1 MVVDATLVRS
11 RFDSLT
17 SRIDEPPSVRDQD
30 TTGAAASAAAFP
42 PSSPDKRK
50 SETTPFR
57 LPVTTQPPARVEIA
71 SIGDVLEVR
80 STTRAGS
87 MLEEVVAAGLER
99 STSETVPSVC
109 AARANFPR
117 KTSLASDPSSPSSS
131 FPSTT
136 ILLIGCCNVHDR
148 ALFEVETS
156 QSRIVPSSEEERTK
170 RPLWGPWGVGEARM
184 CVEVTRFVWPLR
196 VRGDEPS

>member
-1 MVVDATLVRS
+1 MAGAAAAAADSSASTSGADAAGGATLVRS

-30 TTGAAASAAAFP
+30 TTGAAASAAKFS
-42 PSSPDKRK
+42 PSSPDKRN

-71 SIGDVLEVR
+71 SMGDVLEVR
-80 STTRAGS
+80 STTRAAS
-87 MLEEVVAAGLER
+87 MLVDVVGADFER

-109 AARANFPR
+109 AARATFPR
-117 KTSLASDPSSPSSS
+117 KTSLASDPSSPSPS

-136 ILLIGCCNVHDR
+136 ILLIGCRSVHVPS
-148 ALFEVETS
+148 LFEVETS
-156 QSRIVPSSEEERTK
+156 QSRMVPSSEEERTK
-170 RPLWGPWGVGEARM
+170 RPL
-184 CVEVTRFVWPLR
+184 
-196 VRGDEPS
+196 